1 MLLDQFCA
9 DTYLVKHF
17 WLYKI
22 EIRKFAENWT
32 KWVSFVLLREKKLGI
47 NLASNHDQVNYTDIE
62 STAESPVVPK
72 SLTLT
77 LERFDGYFYY

>member
-32 KWVSFVLLREKKLGI
+32 KWVSFVLLREKNWELI
-47 NLASNHDQVNYTDIE
+47 
-62 STAESPVVPK
+62 
-72 SLTLT
+72 
-77 LERFDGYFYY
+77 